1 VSHFSFSKSELSAP
15 LFCARGRACC
25 RGAEP
30 SGHDGMR
37 AGAERRR
44 RLQAHCGLSDSAAR
58 RSQCG
63 GRAKEKL
70 NGPAERAMMRSRRL
84 SDCRRA
90 ESGGRPEL
98 TRTGVGC
105 WGTGTASHPSPLVG
119 LAAPRRS
126 ARICTAGANP
136 ISNAHSGRSFARR
149 TRSAHIASGERHGKC
164 RSERRGI
171 WAHCPP

>member
-1 VSHFSFSKSELSAP
+1 
-15 LFCARGRACC
+15 
-25 RGAEP
+25 
-30 SGHDGMR
+30 MR

-126 ARICTAGANP
+126 ARICTAGASP
-136 ISNAHSGRSFARR
+136 ISNAHSGSSFARR
-149 TRSAHIASGERHGKC
+149 KRNATMQAENAMAKAEAKARDLGPLSTLDCHRMQARPGLLSAASQRPCIRLRHALAPYHA
-164 RSERRGI
+164 E
-171 WAHCPP
+171 